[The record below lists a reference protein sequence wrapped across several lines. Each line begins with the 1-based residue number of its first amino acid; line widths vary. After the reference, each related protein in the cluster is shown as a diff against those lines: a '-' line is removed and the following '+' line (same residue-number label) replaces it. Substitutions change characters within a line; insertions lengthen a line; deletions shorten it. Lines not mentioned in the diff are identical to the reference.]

1 MRIIA
6 FSFDGCVCH
15 SVLLMPQMDRRAL
28 RARTD
33 ERPSIDFLYADGQS
47 KQLGRGWHMS
57 RAERGRIKV
66 FIVDDNED
74 AANLLGEA
82 MQYYDHQTV
91 VAFDSAEALNAIG
104 TV

>member
-1 MRIIA
+1 
-6 FSFDGCVCH
+6 
-15 SVLLMPQMDRRAL
+15 
-28 RARTD
+28 
-33 ERPSIDFLYADGQS
+33 
-47 KQLGRGWHMS
+47 MS

-66 FIVDDNED
+66 FIGDDNED

-82 MQYYDHQTV
+82 MQYYGYQTV